1 MQKETERKTIFF
13 ERQGKAGPSRRGR
26 LLVFIVA
33 YNAEQTIEDVLK
45 RIPGH
50 LADNYEVEILIIDDA
65 SQDKTFRCS
74 ELTRRAGLVP
84 FKITV
89 LFNPVNQGYGGNQKI
104 GFHYAIANSF
114 DWVAL
119 VHGDGQY
126 APECL
131 PKLVKPLAEG
141 EAEAVFGSRMLEG
154 FSALKGGMPLY
165 KFAGNK
171 VLTWFQNRMLGSSLS
186 EFHSG
191 YRLYSTSALAG
202 VPFALNSN
210 DFHFDT
216 EIIIQFVIAGYRIR
230 ELPIPT
236 FYGDEICHVNGIAYA
251 WNVFKVT
258 TQSQVQR
265 YHIFYDRKFDCAPES
280 ADQERIYSKNAED
293 LIVQVLP
300 AASKILILGES
311 SESLRLRL
319 LEKGSE
325 VVIDGKSLL
334 NEECKNFD
342 SFDYLILLDDTDLA
356 RQPEKM
362 LSRLSEKCR
371 YCPEIEIILAV
382 GNIAFLLTR
391 ITLLFGRFSY
401 TRKGIIN
408 LRHFR
413 LFTLRSIKR
422 LFSQN
427 NFTVSEVH
435 GLAIPYHLVFSSSWL
450 AELFSSLHG
459 FFIRLRPSLF
469 SYQLLIMVKP
479 QPSLEYLLAS
489 AMRFSKKRVVEQLGE
504 EEDE

>member
-1 MQKETERKTIFF
+1 M
-13 ERQGKAGPSRRGR
+13 
-26 LLVFIVA
+26 
-33 YNAEQTIEDVLK
+33 
-45 RIPGH
+45 
-50 LADNYEVEILIIDDA
+50 EV
-65 SQDKTFRCS
+65 
-74 ELTRRAGLVP
+74 
-84 FKITV
+84 
-89 LFNPVNQGYGGNQKI
+89 
-104 GFHYAIANSF
+104 
-114 DWVAL
+114 
-119 VHGDGQY
+119 
-126 APECL
+126 
-131 PKLVKPLAEG
+131 
-141 EAEAVFGSRMLEG
+141 
-154 FSALKGGMPLY
+154 
-165 KFAGNK
+165 
-171 VLTWFQNRMLGSSLS
+171 
-186 EFHSG
+186 
-191 YRLYSTSALAG
+191 
-202 VPFALNSN
+202 
-210 DFHFDT
+210 
-216 EIIIQFVIAGYRIR
+216 
-230 ELPIPT
+230 
-236 FYGDEICHVNGIAYA
+236 
-251 WNVFKVT
+251 
-258 TQSQVQR
+258 
-265 YHIFYDRKFDCAPES
+265 
-280 ADQERIYSKNAED
+280 
-293 LIVQVLP
+293 
-300 AASKILILGES
+300 
-311 SESLRLRL
+311 
-319 LEKGSE
+319 

-450 AELFSSLHG
+450 TELFSSLHG